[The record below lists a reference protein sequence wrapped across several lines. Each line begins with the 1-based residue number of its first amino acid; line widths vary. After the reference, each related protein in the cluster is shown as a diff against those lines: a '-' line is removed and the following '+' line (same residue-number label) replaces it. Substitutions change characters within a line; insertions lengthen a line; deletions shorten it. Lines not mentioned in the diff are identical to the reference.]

1 MSHLSEVQGRPS
13 WLVASA
19 VALALMSAQAPVQ
32 GAQAATAEELDEVVV
47 TGSRIVRRDF
57 ESQSPI
63 VTVQAETFEDRS
75 AVGIESALNQLPQ
88 FTVAGSAQT
97 NSSASTPFP
106 SPTAAPG
113 AATVN
118 LRNLGTNRSL
128 VLVDGRRVQPV
139 NGNLVV
145 DLNTIPS
152 AAIQS
157 VEIISGGAAAVYGA
171 DAISGVVNLILKK
184 NFEGAEFDAQY
195 GITQRGDGEQYQFS
209 GLLGANYSD
218 GRGNVLFGGN
228 YSSRGTVKGKD
239 RDWVRAGWADP
250 GTSAGGV
257 PGGSNLSAINCSA
270 AVCGPGS
277 FTLTESGSQYV
288 IDQNGNLFD
297 PNDPLNPA
305 HPYTGPLSYE
315 SGYKINP
322 NGSLGYFDKD
332 ASQLALPLKRWAIFA
347 STNYNFND
355 SVTMFAE
362 ARFSETITR
371 SYGAHI
377 GLFNIWDIDV
387 PYNQAY
393 DDPDSPTFGQGPSS
407 FAHHPVSRD
416 LADLLNARVLPGGAN
431 PLTSPWVYEGAV
443 DWLPRYTTDTT
454 SNVFQLITGLRGK
467 LPIKDWTWEA
477 YGSHGK
483 SSVNAHLPES
493 FLNHRQVQQLM
504 SAPYYGRDW
513 RNPQVV
519 GVAGACTSGLPIF
532 TDDGEV
538 DLTQTVS
545 DDCAN
550 YVTLR
555 MNNVSTLEQ
564 EVLEANMQGTLA
576 DIWGGPL
583 QFAAGTAYR
592 SEDFRFT
599 PDGAY
604 NANQIYP
611 NVVNNIALPV
621 GVKGINDVKEAYVE
635 FAIPLVRDLPFV
647 KKLQID
653 PGIRISDYKTAGTEE
668 TWKVMADWTVTDWV
682 RFRGGVQ
689 RANRAPNVTELFS
702 PIGASSIDFVA
713 PDPCV
718 NIVGTTP
725 EWGNLDTNPNRTNL
739 QTLCQH
745 LMVRDG
751 APPTLYVPGE
761 ASANDYRFNVFGST
775 GPFPFNLAIG
785 GGNPNLE
792 SEKADTVTIGTVLR
806 SPFDT
811 PALSRMSLAIDW
823 YKIDIDGAIAVPGA
837 LQVYQQCADYN
848 YNTLLASA
856 PGTYTGEELAAAS
869 PYCALIEREYAPPQ
883 FIWGANRKFKA
894 AYINM
899 GGIRTKGIDVQLDWA
914 ATLDSLGMQSLPG
927 GINASIQYSW
937 LDSYEISPFPG
948 GEFVDNKG
956 TGVNFR
962 YKLFSTLG
970 YANGPLSVGLRWQHL
985 PSLNPGLGAGPSV
998 QGVKSHDQVDL
1009 FGRWAI
1015 NERFDMR
1022 FGIDNLFDADPEV
1035 VGRQVNV
1042 SDPTESNNALGSSFS
1057 AHDTFGRRFFVGM
1070 KVSL

>member
-1 MSHLSEVQGRPS
+1 MNRTIRHGMASAP
-13 WLVASA
+13 LVAAA
-19 VALALMSAQAPVQ
+19 VTLAIASIHQEVR
-32 GAQAATAEELDEVVV
+32 AAESDGAEELTEIVV
-47 TGSRIVRRDF
+47 TGSRIVRRDY

-63 VTVQAETFEDRS
+63 VTVQAETFEDRAS
-75 AVGIESALNQLPQ
+75 VGIEEALNQLPQ
-88 FTVAGSAQT
+88 FSVAGNAQT

-113 AATVN
+113 AATVD

-195 GITQRGDGEQYQFS
+195 GLTQEGDGEQYQFS

-218 GRGNVLFGGN
+218 GRGNVLFGASYAN
-228 YSSRGTVKGKD
+228 RGTIKGKD
-239 RDWVRAGWADP
+239 RDWVRAGWLDS

-257 PGGSNLSAINCSA
+257 PGGSNLSAINC
-270 AVCGPGS
+270 AVAICGTT
-277 FTLTESGSQYV
+277 FTPTNSGSAFV
-288 IDQNGNLFD
+288 IDQNGNVFD

-305 HPYTGPLSYE
+305 HPYTGPLSYD

-322 NGSLGYFDKD
+322 NGSLGYFDKE
-332 ASQLALPLKRWAIFA
+332 ASNLALPLERWSVFG
-347 STNYNFND
+347 STNFNLTEN
-355 SVTMFAE
+355 VTLFAE
-362 ARFSETITR
+362 TRFSETQTQ
-371 SYGAHI
+371 SFGTHI

-387 PYNQAY
+387 PYNQAF
-393 DDPDSPTFGQGPSS
+393 DDPDSPTFGQGTNR
-407 FAHHPVSRD
+407 HPVSAD

-431 PLTSPWVYEGAV
+431 PLTSSWTYEGAV
-443 DWLPRYTTDTT
+443 DWVPRYTTDTT
-454 SNVFQLITGLRGK
+454 SNVFQLIAGLRGR
-467 LPIKDWTWEA
+467 LPYKDWTWEV

-504 SAPYYGRDW
+504 TADMYGQNW
-513 RNPQVV
+513 RNPEVV

-532 TDDGEV
+532 SADGSV
-538 DLTQTVS
+538 NLTQSVS

-555 MNNVSTLEQ
+555 MNNISSLRQ
-564 EVLEANMQGTLA
+564 EVFEANMQGTLL
-576 DIWGGPL
+576 DIWAGPL
-583 QFAAGTAYR
+583 QFAAGADYR
-592 SEDFRFT
+592 SEDFRFI

-621 GVKGINDVKEAYVE
+621 GVKGINDVREVYAE

-647 KKLQID
+647 QSFSID
-653 PGIRISDYKTAGTEE
+653 PGIRISDYKTAGTVE
-668 TWKVMADWTVTDWV
+668 TWKVLGDWRVTDWV
-682 RFRGGVQ
+682 RFRGGFQ

-702 PIGASSIDFVA
+702 PIGASSIDFFA
-713 PDPCV
+713 PDPCT
-718 NIVGTTP
+718 NIPGTVP
-725 EWGNLDTNPNRTNL
+725 EWGNLDTNPNRLNL
-739 QTLCQH
+739 QILCQH

-751 APPTLYVPGE
+751 APPTLYEPGT
-761 ASANDYRFNVFGST
+761 ASADGYRFNVFGGT
-775 GPFPFNLAIG
+775 GPFPFNLAIT
-785 GGNPNLE
+785 GGNPDLK
-792 SEKADTVTIGTVLR
+792 SEQADTVTIGTVLR
-806 SPFDT
+806 SPFEAE
-811 PALSRMSLAIDW
+811 ALRRLTLSIDY
-823 YKIDIDGAIAVPGA
+823 YKIDIKGAIAVPGA
-837 LQVYQQCADYN
+837 LQVYQQCTDYA
-848 YNTLLASA
+848 YNTLLADA
-856 PGTYTGEELAAAS
+856 PGSHTGEELAAAS
-869 PYCALIEREYAPPQ
+869 PYCSLIQREYAPPQ

-899 GGIRTKGIDVQLDWA
+899 GGIRTSGVDVQVDWA
-914 ATLDSLGMQSLPG
+914 SSFAAMGMESVPG
-927 GINASIQYSW
+927 ALNVNVQYSW
-937 LDSYEISPFPG
+937 LDSYAISPFPG
-948 GEFVDNKG
+948 GEFVENKSRG
-956 TGVNFR
+956 SNFR
-962 YKLFSTLG
+962 YKLFSTVS
-970 YANGPLSVGLRWQHL
+970 YANGPFSMGLRWQHL
-985 PSLNPGLGAGPSV
+985 PGLKPALGAGESL
-998 QGVKSHDQVDL
+998 QGVNGHDQVDM

-1015 NERFDMR
+1015 NERYDLR
-1022 FGIDNLFDADPEV
+1022 FGIDNLLNADPEI
-1035 VGRQVNV
+1035 VGATRNLVT
-1042 SDPTESNNALGSSFS
+1042 PEESNNALGSSFS
-1057 AHDTFGRRFFVGM
+1057 SHDTFGRRFFLGV